1 MPSVAEQLR
10 AGREARSL
18 TIHQVADATMI
29 KTEHIRSLENGDYR
43 PFSAPVYIRGHV
55 KALARALHID
65 PNTILGQLDRELSQ
79 TEEFSAPPSLS
90 PRRKGVLDWV
100 MLQISKMH
108 LQVLAPFILLVGLL
122 AAIVWGYTI
131 WRQNQAKDPLKD
143 LGPGIYQG
151 QLQVGGQYIPLPAD
165 ATNRT
170 DNP

>member
-1 MPSVAEQLR
+1 MSSVAEQLR

-29 KTEHIRSLENGDYR
+29 KTEHIRSLEGGDYS

-55 KALARALHID
+55 KALARVLHLD

-90 PRRKGVLDWV
+90 PRRKGALDWV

-108 LQVLAPFILLVGLL
+108 LQVLAPFVLLVALL
-122 AAIVWGYTI
+122 GAIVWGYTI
-131 WRQNQAKDPLKD
+131 WRQNQATDPLKD
-143 LGPGIYQG
+143 LGAGIYQG
-151 QLQVGGQYIPLPAD
+151 QLQIGGQYLPLPAD
-165 ATNRT
+165 ATNQTTR
-170 DNP
+170 P